1 MVTMNVS
8 IPKKLSDQVEK
19 ILDEGRYSSRSE
31 LVRDALRNYIT
42 DADVM
47 TNIDGKVLGVLSITY
62 SLEGRNTTNA
72 ILRLQHA
79 FADIILSTTHIHMD
93 HTCMEAIIV
102 KGTVDKVRQLVDKTK
117 ATRGILGV
125 KLASYLQID

>member
-8 IPKKLSDQVEK
+8 IPKKLSNQVEK
-19 ILDEGRYSSRSE
+19 ILDEGQYSSRSE

-47 TNIDGKVLGVLSITY
+47 INIGGKVLGVLSITY
-62 SLEGRNTTNA
+62 SLEGRSTTNS
-72 ILRLQHA
+72 ILRLQHS
-79 FADIILSTTHIHMD
+79 FADIILSTTHIHMH

-102 KGTVDKVRQLVDKTK
+102 KGTVDRVRQLVDRTK
-117 ATRGILGV
+117 ATKGILGV
-125 KLASYLQID
+125 KLASYLQVD

>member
-47 TNIDGKVLGVLSITY
+47 TNIEGKVLGVLSVTY

-72 ILRLQHA
+72 ILRLQHT
-79 FADIILSTTHIHMD
+79 FADIIISTTHIHMSVPPGE
-93 HTCMEAIIV
+93 T
-102 KGTVDKVRQLVDKTK
+102 
-117 ATRGILGV
+117 LGLRWFWLPRLCLPDSFSV
-125 KLASYLQID
+125 SVPDSTLPITSM

>member
-8 IPKKLSDQVEK
+8 IPKKLSNQVEK
-19 ILDEGRYSSRSE
+19 ILDDGEYSSRSE
-31 LVRDALRNYIT
+31 LVRDALRNYIY

-47 TNIDGKVLGVLSITY
+47 TNVTGKVLGVLTVTY
-62 SLEGRNTTNA
+62 SLEGRSTTSS
-72 ILRLQHA
+72 ILRLQHT
-79 FADIILSTTHIHMD
+79 FANIILSTTHIHMN

-102 KGTVDKVRQLVDKTK
+102 KGTVERVRQLLDKTK

-125 KLASYLQID
+125 KLSSYLQLD

>member
-19 ILDEGRYSSRSE
+19 ILYDGQYSSRSE

-47 TNIDGKVLGVLSITY
+47 TNIEGKVLGVLSVTY
-62 SLEGRNTTNA
+62 SLEGRSTTNA
-72 ILRLQHA
+72 ILRLQHT
-79 FADIILSTTHIHMD
+79 FADIIISTTHIHMA

-102 KGTVDKVRQLVDKTK
+102 KGTVDKVRQLLDKTK

-125 KLASYLQID
+125 KLASYIQVD

>member
-8 IPKKLSDQVEK
+8 IPKKLSNQVEK
-19 ILDEGRYSSRSE
+19 ILGEGEYSSRSE
-31 LVRDALRNYIT
+31 LIRDALRNYIT

-47 TNIDGKVLGVLSITY
+47 TNIEGKVLGVLTVTY
-62 SLEGRNTTNA
+62 SLEGTRTTSA
-72 ILRLQHA
+72 ILRLQHTY
-79 FADIILSTTHIHMD
+79 ADIILSTTHIHMD

-102 KGTVDKVRQLVDKTK
+102 KGTVDKVRKLLDKTK

-125 KLASYLQID
+125 KLASYLQLD